1 MGKFGQRSG
10 AGRELGILVSVELG
24 VLALV
29 SLEAIHKRSVI
40 LFAQNFVS
48 LAETSSRAPKKY
60 VYHCLQ
66 NIKETNHGSEK
77 QKNHF

>member
-40 LFAQNFVS
+40 S
-48 LAETSSRAPKKY
+48 LHKTSSRWRKPLAEHPKNMYITACK
-60 VYHCLQ
+60 
-66 NIKETNHGSEK
+66 I
-77 QKNHF
+77 